1 MLWVRVPSP
10 APIKE
15 KMNEEITKM
24 LMRYKKDWLKQIA
37 IEMNLDDSGN
47 KVDIARRI
55 SEERSKQYSRMWDV
69 ISGKDE
75 KNGKEG

>member
-1 MLWVRVPSP
+1 MN
-10 APIKE
+10 E
-15 KMNEEITKM
+15 KMTKM
-24 LMRYKKDWLKQIA
+24 LMNYKKDWLKQIA

-55 SEERSKQYSRMWDV
+55 SKERSKQYSRMWDV

-75 KNGKEG
+75 KNGKEE